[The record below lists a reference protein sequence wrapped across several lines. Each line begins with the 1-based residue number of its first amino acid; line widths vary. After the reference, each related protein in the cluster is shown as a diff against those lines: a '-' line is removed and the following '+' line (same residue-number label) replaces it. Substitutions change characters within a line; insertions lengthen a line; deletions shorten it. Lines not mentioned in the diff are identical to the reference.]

1 MKLCGKAGK
10 LHLLHCKRSIPL
22 MLLEWVF
29 KSTRKTSND
38 FSYDLRS
45 KLFLI
50 NQIEACNTVD
60 PLYNILC
67 FGIPPPQ
74 LQFVAFKWLPSNF
87 VLAYNKFCLVH
98 SFLEKK
104 KKKCLALHDKLYFSL
119 HSKFSGL
126 LCDLFCYLNI
136 IKLHCDSFGVS
147 MFCDDRLDP
156 FQFILCY
163 CSNGMSE
170 QKRILAYFQLSSFGL
185 WLVTLFYE
193 ITHILPQQFLKKS

>member
-67 FGIPPPQ
+67 FGVPPPQ

-98 SFLEKK
+98 SFLGKK
-104 KKKCLALHDKLYFSL
+104 KKSVWLYMTSFTSVFIANYWGYFVIFS
-119 HSKFSGL
+119 
-126 LCDLFCYLNI
+126 
-136 IKLHCDSFGVS
+136 V
-147 MFCDDRLDP
+147 
-156 FQFILCY
+156 IL
-163 CSNGMSE
+163 
-170 QKRILAYFQLSSFGL
+170 IL
-185 WLVTLFYE
+185 
-193 ITHILPQQFLKKS
+193 

>member
-10 LHLLHCKRSIPL
+10 LHLLHCKRNIPL

-50 NQIEACNTVD
+50 NQNEACNTVD

-67 FGIPPPQ
+67 FGVPPPQ

-87 VLAYNKFCLVH
+87 VLTYKNFVLCTF
-98 SFLEKK
+98 SK

-119 HSKFSGL
+119 HSKLLWL

-136 IKLHCDSFGVS
+136 IKLHCDSFDVS
-147 MFCDDRLDP
+147 MFCDDQLDS

-163 CSNGMSE
+163 CSNGKSE
-170 QKRILAYFQLSSFGL
+170 QKRILVYFQLSSFGL
-185 WLVTLFYE
+185 WLVTLFYK
-193 ITHILPQQFLKKS
+193 ITHMLPQQFLKKS